1 MVGAKSGL
9 QNEVLHGARLS
20 TAVTPTADQPATQ
33 ALTTL
38 LGLLF
43 GNDKERLARPF
54 AGKPG
59 QERVMVL
66 LADRGMMVLG
76 QATHLGPEQI
86 RSR

>member
-43 GNDKERLARPF
+43 GNDKERLARAF
-54 AGKPG
+54 
-59 QERVMVL
+59 
-66 LADRGMMVLG
+66 RG
-76 QATHLGPEQI
+76 
-86 RSR
+86 